1 MTVEERA
8 KRTVDEL
15 FWGIG
20 VNPTKKD
27 VARYMA
33 QALRDQIEDCVAIVA
48 GEASL
53 CSKGDKSGNI
63 KGGYIGLH
71 DAWLRIRALA
81 NQTDQT
87 EGKGVER

>member
-8 KRTVDEL
+8 QEL
-15 FWGIG
+15 IKEMMYSSGKPMQPMIE
-20 VNPTKKD
+20 K
-27 VARYMA
+27 
-33 QALRDQIEDCVAIVA
+33 ALRDQIEDCANIVA

-53 CSKGDKSGNI
+53 CSKGDETGYI

-71 DAWLRIRALA
+71 NAWLRIRALA
-81 NQTDQT
+81 GQRDQT